1 MRKLL
6 LAAALLLPLTGNAE
20 VKDQYNI
27 DKFTKIQAENIC
39 LTLASVTLRT
49 SAYQALVLHI
59 EPETAGVL
67 IPERE
72 GYFVAT
78 AYKYRTDGGVFG
90 CIFRDF
96 RTNGLIQLISFGHSG
111 GAEGDLG
118 TDVKLLY

>member
-27 DKFTKIQAENIC
+27 DKFTKIKAENVC
-39 LTLASVTLRT
+39 TTLASVTLHP
-49 SAYQALVLHI
+49 SAYHALVLHI
-59 EPETAGVL
+59 EPETAGL
-67 IPERE
+67 LLPDRE

-78 AYKYRTDGGVFG
+78 VYKYRTDGVTFF

-96 RTNGLIQLISFGHSG
+96 RTKGLIQLVEFGNIG
-111 GAEGDLG
+111 GDTGDV
-118 TDVKLLY
+118 TTIVNKLF